1 MSMFKQRLK
10 VKVVIAINVTLILEL
25 LFTAQF
31 VRIFIVNLI
40 LEMFVIIVLNN
51 FMRSNV
57 NVSMKNNLVLFF
69 Y

>member
-1 MSMFKQRLK
+1 MFKQRLK
-10 VKVVIAINVTLILEL
+10 VKGVIAIYVTLILEL
-25 LFTAQF
+25 LFIAQF

-57 NVSMKNNLVLFF
+57 NIPMKNNLVLFF